1 MELDALILVFI
12 LFSVSS
18 YLIMQARLTD
28 FIFGFALLSNGVN
41 LMILFTSENPEG
53 KSVPI
58 LTEGVIKN
66 LVDPLPQAL
75 ILTAIVIG
83 FGLIAF
89 MIVLAFRLFGYF
101 GTLDT
106 NNYMK
111 IHHDD

>member
-1 MELDALILVFI
+1 MELDALLVFI

-28 FIFGFALLSNGVN
+28 FIFGFALLSNGIN
-41 LMILFTSENPEG
+41 LMILFTSEDPKG

-58 LTEGVIKN
+58 LKEGIEKN

-89 MIVLAFRLFGYF
+89 MIVLSFRLFSYF

-106 NNYMK
+106 NTYMK
-111 IHHDD
+111 IHQDD